1 MLLSA
6 GCAVGPNYK
15 RPSTDVPGMYRGATP
30 QEAAQPAASQSFGDQ
45 KWWEVFQDKQ
55 LQDLIH
61 TALQQNYDVR
71 IAATRILEARA
82 QLGITRADQLPTI
95 SGGALAV
102 NERNPKTKLFRQ
114 YETSANQLDL
124 SLAWELDFWGKY
136 RRATEAARANLL
148 ATEWAHEAVVSTLV
162 SDVATAYFQLRSLD
176 LQLEISRRTLAL
188 RQDSL
193 QLTQTL
199 ANGGA
204 TSMLDVRQAE
214 QLVDTAAETIPDLE
228 RRIEQQE
235 NFLSTLLGN
244 NPGPI
249 ARGMKLTEQPHAPD
263 VPAGLPS
270 SLLERRPDIRE
281 AEAQLIAANAQ
292 IGVAKAAYFPQINLT
307 ADAGYQSSALTSLFT
322 GPAGLWSFGGSMV
335 QPIFTG
341 GRIRSNVRFT
351 EARQQEALLT
361 YQQTI
366 QQAFRGVSDSLVEY
380 HKDREFREY
389 QQQLALSAQDAAQLS
404 EMRYRGGAAS
414 YLEVLT
420 NETNYFDAQL
430 GLAQAQLNELAGL
443 VRIYRNL
450 GGAGSEPAIYRLGG
464 YAKSRTDRAPSL
476 FRSQLPPPATAN
488 RLVAKRRLRARAVG
502 SLSNG
507 LNFGSPQ
514 FHWYCGRFT
523 ALRHLPNW
531 SFAMPSSQKLDTHH
545 KALTLN

>member
-1 MLLSA
+1 VTKLRALLLGFSLTLLLST

-15 RPSTDVPGMYRGATP
+15 RPSSDVPVTYRGTTP
-30 QEAAQPAASQSFGDQ
+30 QDTAQPASAESLGDQ

-95 SGGALAV
+95 SGGASAV
-102 NERNPKTKLFRQ
+102 NERNAQTKLFPPF
-114 YETSANQLDL
+114 ETSANQVDL

-136 RRATEAARANLL
+136 RRATESARATLL
-148 ATEWAHEAVVSTLV
+148 ATQWAREAVKSTLV
-162 SDVATAYFQLRSLD
+162 RDVATAYFQLRSLD
-176 LQLEISRRTLAL
+176 LQLEISRRTLRS

-193 QLTQTL
+193 QLTQKL

-214 QLVDTAAETIPDLE
+214 QLVSTAAETIPDLE
-228 RRIEQQE
+228 RQIEQQE

-249 ARGMKLTEQPHAPD
+249 ARGMKLTDQPHAPD

-322 GPAGLWSFGGSMV
+322 GPAGLWSFGGSLV

-341 GRIRSNVRFT
+341 GRIRSGVRFS
-351 EARQQEALLT
+351 EAREQELVLT

-366 QQAFRGVSDSLVEY
+366 QQAFRGVSDALVEY

-420 NETNYFDAQL
+420 NETNYFNAEL
-430 GLAQAQLNELAGL
+430 GLAQSQANELVAL
-443 VRIYRNL
+443 VQIYQNL
-450 GGAGSEPAIYRLGG
+450 GGGWQP
-464 YAKSRTDRAPSL
+464 
-476 FRSQLPPPATAN
+476 
-488 RLVAKRRLRARAVG
+488 
-502 SLSNG
+502 
-507 LNFGSPQ
+507 
-514 FHWYCGRFT
+514 
-523 ALRHLPNW
+523 
-531 SFAMPSSQKLDTHH
+531 
-545 KALTLN
+545 

>member
-1 MLLSA
+1 VRSLVAVSLVMLLTS

-15 RPSTDVPGMYRGATP
+15 RPSVDVPGTYRGAVP
-30 QEAAQPAASQSFGDQ
+30 PEAPQPAAESLGDQ
-45 KWWEVFQDKQ
+45 KWWQVFQDKQ

-82 QLGITRADQLPTI
+82 QLGIVRADQLPTI
-95 SGGALAV
+95 SAGAQAV
-102 NERNPKTKLFRQ
+102 NERYPRVKLYPQ
-114 YETSANQLDL
+114 YETSANQVDL

-136 RRATEAARANLL
+136 RRATESARANLL
-148 ATEWAHEAVVSTLV
+148 ATEWARKEVIDTLV
-162 SDVATAYFQLRSLD
+162 SDVAAAYFQLRELD
-176 LQLEISRRTLAL
+176 LELEISRRTLAS
-188 RQDSL
+188 RKNSL

-214 QLVDTAAETIPDLE
+214 QLVFTAAETIPDLE
-228 RRIEQQE
+228 RQIEQQE
-235 NFLSTLLGN
+235 NFISTLLGN

-292 IGVAKAAYFPQINLT
+292 IGVAKADYFPQINLT
-307 ADAGYQSSALTSLFT
+307 ATGGYQSSALTSLFT
-322 GPAGLWSFGGSMV
+322 GPAGLWSFGGSLV
-335 QPIFTG
+335 QPIFEG

-351 EARQQEALLT
+351 EARQQEAALV

-366 QQAFRGVSDSLVEY
+366 QQAFRGVSDALVGY
-380 HKDREFREY
+380 SKDREFRE
-389 QQQLALSAQDAAQLS
+389 QQEQLTFSAQDAARLS
-404 EMRYRGGAAS
+404 ETRYRGGATS

-420 NETNYFDAQL
+420 NETNYFDAEL
-430 GLAQAQLNELAGL
+430 GLAQAQLNELVAL

-450 GGAGSEPAIYRLGG
+450 GGGWQE
-464 YAKSRTDRAPSL
+464 
-476 FRSQLPPPATAN
+476 Q
-488 RLVAKRRLRARAVG
+488 
-502 SLSNG
+502 
-507 LNFGSPQ
+507 
-514 FHWYCGRFT
+514 
-523 ALRHLPNW
+523 
-531 SFAMPSSQKLDTHH
+531 
-545 KALTLN
+545 